1 MRFASRLLRGNSYS
15 FSHIN
20 LCTSLTYGNSYCIEP
35 TTPTPTATY
44 LNKKNE
50 SCIEPTTAPYVLRL
64 LRLRKLLFMIF
75 LIQLSCWTPI
85 GKKQLLRFRVSHE
98 TENSHS
104 DYHRYTE
111 LRRYEI
117 YLAWGGRPTN
127 LKREFLLNRVFS
139 VFDASTHYAV
149 NPAGQSSRA
158 DSDASDTGWLWGKRK
173 RSDPQ
178 LILRIVIALGASH
191 EQILIV
197 KNDHTYSIPISVPSR
212 KNSHKI
218 QSGGFIRRTLKRR
231 TIHYQGLQSS
241 HWLIR
246 TSLQMKSGADWPFI
260 SDYGKK
266 EAYSV
271 LSLANSLHQR
281 TPQCYVHSTALTQ
294 FPLLAALPLPTF
306 LLPSSLSV
314 IAAPRASRI
323 RSKISAIKN

>member
-231 TIHYQGLQSS
+231 TIHYQGLL
-241 HWLIR
+241 W
-246 TSLQMKSGADWPFI
+246 A
-260 SDYGKK
+260 
-266 EAYSV
+266 
-271 LSLANSLHQR
+271 
-281 TPQCYVHSTALTQ
+281 STAV
-294 FPLLAALPLPTF
+294 PLSSSDPTPRNILCAFKERSRKNKGLEQPCTHQISLILRAIFFAPSSPEDYPYFAQILYILIPHIKRRRPKEYCGGIGF
-306 LLPSSLSV
+306 LLT
-314 IAAPRASRI
+314 IG
-323 RSKISAIKN
+323 